1 MSWLQEELIRAKS
14 DVYDSS
20 GSNNGYF
27 KGRNV
32 RESLNQLRVSLNRS
46 LILPHIDNDSEEE
59 LNIDEHDVRELH
71 LQLDNLQSSCED
83 RSRDSSDG
91 RDSFRSC
98 SQEEEDCEMDLM
110 SEPDDSHPEESE
122 IGETNL
128 EMPQKELPHNNIATT
143 ANNPTGVPSR
153 KMNSASRSSLS
164 IDSCRQSPFLQDPTL
179 SESSRKMNSASRSS
193 LSIDSCRQSP
203 FLQDPTLSESP
214 RIGNSPRKSMI
225 FSSNSLASQNNA
237 SNSSKL
243 NSEGLHQSLKQSNQ
257 NRSSSLRSSKV
268 IPGPTESLAASLQR
282 GLQIIDYHQQNSAS
296 SKSSVAFSFENL
308 MLKPSPEV
316 EKVGAASVQKFPD
329 GKPSVDVPSASFLC
343 ASCRRTGFDG
353 SDEVQDSLKRWI
365 VAADESGNYNK
376 LADSVHKVCLNT
388 QVT

>member
-59 LNIDEHDVRELH
+59 LNINEHDVRELH

-143 ANNPTGVPSR
+143 ANNPTGVP
-153 KMNSASRSSLS
+153 
-164 IDSCRQSPFLQDPTL
+164 
-179 SESSRKMNSASRSS
+179 SRKMNSASRSS